1 MHGNYMFLVDLCDTV
16 ENTDP
21 QDVFDSWEAEYI
33 DIHGDENNWH
43 SPISVHLGDK
53 VYENKEDFVLT
64 DKSSDPFLSAMKI
77 AAYDLELFG
86 VSGFSLPGTEN
97 PERDKIESMS
107 ADEIFNAIIT
117 DIPEKLSE
125 AYNKAIGIGSSTE
138 YERERYI
145 RRIQSRGFEMF
156 INSKISPFS
165 PIISSPYTWRCY
177 DLRSSYHLDF
187 NYEESA
193 VISVDI
199 HT

>member
-1 MHGNYMFLVDLCDTV
+1 M
-16 ENTDP
+16 
-21 QDVFDSWEAEYI
+21 
-33 DIHGDENNWH
+33 
-43 SPISVHLGDK
+43 
-53 VYENKEDFVLT
+53 T

-77 AAYDLELFG
+77 AADDLELFG
-86 VSGFSLPGTEN
+86 VSVFSL
-97 PERDKIESMS
+97 RDKIESMS

-156 INSKISPFS
+156 INSKIPPFS
-165 PIISSPYTWRCY
+165 PTISSPYTWRCY
-177 DLRSSYHLDF
+177 DLRSSYNHDF
-187 NYEESA
+187 DYEKSA
-193 VISVDI
+193 IISVNI